1 MAKQQAET
9 GHDTT
14 KVRVLQRE
22 NAQLNL
28 KVKGL
33 LTELEEI
40 RAQREHLG
48 LQSDHVTRLQTKQ
61 MAEHAANVKS
71 LEVTLILI

>member
-1 MAKQQAET
+1 MTQDVQR
-9 GHDTT
+9 
-14 KVRVLQRE
+14 VRVLQRE
-22 NAQLNL
+22 NAQLHL
-28 KVKGL
+28 KIKGL

-61 MAEHAANVKS
+61 LTENAANVRA
-71 LEVTLILI
+71 LEVST